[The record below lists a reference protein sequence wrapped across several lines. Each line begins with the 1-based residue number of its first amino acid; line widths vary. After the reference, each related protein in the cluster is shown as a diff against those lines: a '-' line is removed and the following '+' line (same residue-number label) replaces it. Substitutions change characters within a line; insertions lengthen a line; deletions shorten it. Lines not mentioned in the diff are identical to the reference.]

1 MTAQQS
7 RHDTIP
13 ARAGIGLRAPHIEEF
28 LATRPDIAWCEVH
41 SENYFADGGPSLR
54 VLERVRADYALSLH
68 GVGLSPGSCD
78 PLDEDHLRRLKQ
90 LVIRSEPVLV
100 SEHLSWSS
108 FAGRFAND
116 LLPLPY
122 TEEALVHLC
131 RRVDQIQDYLARRI
145 LLENPSTYLQFVDS
159 VIPEWEFI
167 SELAHRTGCGILL
180 DINNVYVS
188 AINHGDDPAAYLR
201 GIDPASISEI
211 HLAGCEEGAGL
222 LVDTHSRPVR
232 TEVWELYRLA
242 LNRFGARPTLIE
254 WDSDLPALDV
264 LLDEAGKAA
273 AMLEASDAVAA

>member
-1 MTAQQS
+1 MTTRQS

-13 ARAGIGLRAPHIEEF
+13 ARAGIGLRAPHITEF

-54 VLERVRADYALSLH
+54 AMERVRADYALSLH

-122 TEEALVHLC
+122 SEEALLHLC
-131 RRVDQIQDYLARRI
+131 RRVDQIQDHLACRI
-145 LLENPSTYLQFVDS
+145 LLENPSTYLQFIDS

-167 SELAHRTGCGILL
+167 SELARRTGCGILL

-188 AINHGDDPAAYLR
+188 AINHGDDPVDYLR
-201 GIDPASISEI
+201 GIDPASIGEI
-211 HLAGCEEGAGL
+211 HLAGCEEGDGL

-232 TEVWELYRLA
+232 AEVWELYRLA

-264 LLDEAGKAA
+264 LLNEAGKAA
-273 AMLEASDAVAA
+273 VMLEAYDAVAA